1 MSEKPPPRHTPA
13 HRSMQTP
20 TAVVAPRSVSA
31 QAGFTLVELMVVIVI
46 VGVLVS
52 LVRLNIDGIDQRKAM
67 QVREMLIL
75 DLKKINREAND
86 QARVYA
92 LQTQASSNVSPY
104 QYRIVEY
111 KAAKPLG
118 QQDTRQPS
126 SAQLASGGTQRW
138 SELRQFQSRELP
150 DRVSLQI
157 AAQQQRFEG
166 ANNSDLLGENAPSLI
181 WFGNGE
187 AKPVTIQ
194 VYYGQTPVG
203 APIQVDYLGKID
215 AET

>member
-1 MSEKPPPRHTPA
+1 MSDKPPPA
-13 HRSMQTP
+13 HLATLKRRARSTS
-20 TAVVAPRSVSA
+20 R
-31 QAGFTLVELMVVIVI
+31 QAGFTLIELMVVIVI

-52 LVRLNIDGIDQRKAM
+52 LVRLNVDGIDQRKAM

-92 LQTQASSNVSPY
+92 LQTQAISNVRPF

-111 KAAKPLG
+111 NVATAAQQGRTQSGNHSQSSGPVQSG
-118 QQDTRQPS
+118 QAP
-126 SAQLASGGTQRW
+126 RW
-138 SELRQFQSRELP
+138 SDVRQFQTRELP
-150 DRVSLQI
+150 DQVSLQVV
-157 AAQQQRFEG
+157 AQQQRFEG
-166 ANNSDLLGENAPSLI
+166 ANNTDLLGENAPTLI